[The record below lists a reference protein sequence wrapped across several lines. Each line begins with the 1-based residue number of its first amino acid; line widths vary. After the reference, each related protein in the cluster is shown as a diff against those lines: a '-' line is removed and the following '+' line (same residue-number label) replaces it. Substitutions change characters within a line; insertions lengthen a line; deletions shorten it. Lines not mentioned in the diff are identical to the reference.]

1 MLEKINIANIL
12 TQLRYTHSTIAESL
26 LGLICERLA
35 GSLLEPLSLLK
46 ATQLQAELNEW
57 EPIPSWLF
65 NEIGSE
71 ELMNKYLREAG
82 ADPKGSEDF
91 ILLYRDHTGE
101 WYAYIGDLAEEVY
114 SR

>member
-12 TQLRYTHSTIAESL
+12 TQLRYTHSSIAESL

-35 GSLLEPLSLLK
+35 GSELKPLSLLE
-46 ATQLQAELNEW
+46 ATQIQVANIEW
-57 EPIPSWLF
+57 EPIPSWLY

-82 ADPKGSEDF
+82 ADPKSSEDF

>member
-12 TQLRYTHSTIAESL
+12 IQLRYKHSTIAESL

-35 GSLLEPLSLLK
+35 GSEFEPLNLLEV
-46 ATQLQAELNEW
+46 TQLQAELNER
-57 EPIPSWLF
+57 EPIPIWLF
-65 NEIGSE
+65 HEIGSE

-82 ADPKGSEDF
+82 ANPKGSDDF
-91 ILLYRDHTGE
+91 ILLYQDHTGE